1 LSRHNSECKYTHFC
15 SNERTIVESFY
26 KNISFFSFDDW
37 RMVRVE
43 GIYVESGGVRI
54 RKKPGEDWVGKKGE
68 SARNSVKSG
77 FHGLLK

>member
-1 LSRHNSECKYTHFC
+1 MKGRLSKVFTKIFLSL
-15 SNERTIVESFY
+15 
-26 KNISFFSFDDW
+26 SFDDW

-43 GIYVESGGVRI
+43 GIYVESEGVRI